1 MPLRTRDGVATAGG
15 ELLANL
21 TNDGWFE
28 HTPATNL
35 HAAEIRLRAVELGFP
50 MLRCTLT
57 GKSGVMH
64 EDGRSE
70 LWGEPMSQAIYRFT
84 LAWSPVRTPAR
95 SPWLFRGLVL
105 LFAAGTLTFGYRHAE
120 RP

>member
-1 MPLRTRDGVATAGG
+1 M
-15 ELLANL
+15 LANL

-35 HAAEIRLRAVELGFP
+35 HAAEIRLRAVELGLP

-57 GKSGVMH
+57 GKSGIMR
-64 EDGRSE
+64 EDGHAE
-70 LWGEPMSQAIYRFT
+70 LWGEPMSPGVYTFS

-95 SPWLFRGLVL
+95 SPWLFRGLVIF
-105 LFAAGTLTFGYRHAE
+105 FAAGALLFGFRKAE
-120 RP
+120 HR